1 MKKKPPLKSNIKG
14 YEWTF
19 YAQTNATYIRKH
31 GSDSHAITYT
41 VDREVYF
48 NLNTLAP
55 EYVRHEIF
63 HAYVASSNTNSSN
76 LDQDHIEEL
85 CAEIYGD
92 HGPEMDSLV
101 DKILNYFLK

>member
-1 MKKKPPLKSNIKG
+1 MKKKPPLKEKIKG

-19 YAQTNATYIRKH
+19 YAQLNATYIRKH

-41 VDREVYF
+41 TEKEVFF

-55 EYVRHEIF
+55 SYVRHEVF
-63 HAYVASSNTNSSN
+63 HAYVASCSTNSSN
-76 LDQDHIEEL
+76 LDKDQMEEL

-92 HGPEMDSLV
+92 HGPEIDVLV
-101 DKILNYFLK
+101 DKIINYYLR